1 MSSPMT
7 KSRDHLRAELESFS
21 PSGNF
26 WFGVFYRWAPTTQGM
41 LTGTG
46 WEMIACTTQ
55 HDLAQAIADLYG
67 GIEREGM
74 RVDTILM
81 QI

>member
-1 MSSPMT
+1 MSQIT
-7 KSRDHLRAELESFS
+7 RERDTLRAELTAFA
-21 PSGNF
+21 PSGGF
-26 WFGVFYRWAPTTQGM
+26 WFGVFYRWAPVHVAH
-41 LTGTG
+41 LTGTD
-46 WEMIACTTQ
+46 WELLACTTQ

-67 GIEREGM
+67 AIEAEGR